1 MAKFEN
7 QIKAYLDER
16 AKQDPQFAA
25 KYANP
30 KKSIKECCRYIIGEA
45 YANQEDGVGSF
56 SDAEAFGLAV
66 HYYDEE
72 KVVIRSIGGA
82 HVEIRHETKAE
93 RASMQ
98 IELTEEE
105 KEQAR
110 KLAIERAIEEQKK
123 KMTERKAKAKK
134 DEQPQPEQMSLF

>member
-72 KVVIRSIGGA
+72 NIKIKPIRGGVSISRSDA
-82 HVEIRHETKAE
+82 VSKESA
-93 RASMQ
+93 Q
-98 IELTEEE
+98 IELTAEE

-110 KLAIERAIEEQKK
+110 KLAMERAIEEQKK
-123 KMTERKAKAKK
+123 KMTERKAKTKK

>member
-1 MAKFEN
+1 MTKFEN

-56 SDAEAFGLAV
+56 SDAETFGLAV

-82 HVEIRHETKAE
+82 HVEIGHETKAE
-93 RASMQ
+93 RASKQ

-110 KLAIERAIEEQKK
+110 KLAMERAIEEQHK
-123 KMTERKAKAKK
+123 KMTECKAKTKK
-134 DEQPQPEQMSLF
+134 NEQPQPEQMSLF

>member
-1 MAKFEN
+1 MKKLE
-7 QIKAYLDER
+7 QILKDYLDKR
-16 AKQDPQFAA
+16 AAQDPQFAA

-30 KKSIKECCRYIIGEA
+30 KKSIKECARYIIGEA
-45 YANQEDGVGSF
+45 CAQQEDGVAGF
-56 SDAEAFGLAV
+56 DDAEMFGLAV

-72 KVVIRSIGGA
+72 NIKIKPIRGGVSISRSDA
-82 HVEIRHETKAE
+82 VSKESA
-93 RASMQ
+93 Q
-98 IELTEEE
+98 IELTAEE

-110 KLAIERAIEEQKK
+110 KLAMERAIEEQRK